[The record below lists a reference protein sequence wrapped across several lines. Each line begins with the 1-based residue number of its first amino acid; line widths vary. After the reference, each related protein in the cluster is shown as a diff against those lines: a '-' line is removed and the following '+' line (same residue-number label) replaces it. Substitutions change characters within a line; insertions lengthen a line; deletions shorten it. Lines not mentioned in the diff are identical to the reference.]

1 MPFRLIRRWVWVGAV
16 LCVGV
21 NAAAQ
26 SPAPPELASSA
37 HGLWDLSSGQRLSAR
52 GLDTPVAPADWTKLM
67 TAYLVLDALKSG
79 QLRWD
84 QTVPVSERAAAV
96 PGPLMFVPV
105 GAQVPVSELVQ
116 GLLVQSGN
124 DAAVVLAEAV
134 SGTSARFVA
143 QMNRQAQALGMGAT
157 RYLNPT
163 GEPQSGQVTTLRD
176 TAELAMRVWRDFPKH
191 HALWG
196 QARYRWALAP
206 QVNDANPNPLLTR
219 DPSVDGLMAAQSEA
233 LGWALASTARRP
245 LLSRAGPPGER
256 RLLAVVWGASS
267 NEDRARDSQKLLN
280 WGFGAFEAVRLLQPG
295 QAAVSLPV
303 WMGQSPTVDLGH
315 PDGVVI
321 TVPLGAA
328 ASVRTELVRPQRLLA
343 PLLRGQVLGTLRV
356 RSAQG
361 VVIQEYPLSV
371 LQPVPQ
377 AGVWG
382 RGWDALRLW
391 LQ

>member
-1 MPFRLIRRWVWVGAV
+1 MRRWALAWAAV
-16 LCVGV
+16 CGCVT
-21 NAAAQ
+21 AAAQ
-26 SPAPPELASSA
+26 APSPPELTSTA

-52 GLDTPVAPADWTKLM
+52 GLDTPVEPGGWAKLM

-84 QTVPVSERAAAV
+84 QALTVSERAASA
-96 PGPLMFVPV
+96 PGPLMFVPA
-105 GAQVPVSELVQ
+105 GARVPVSELVQ

-124 DAAVVLAEAV
+124 DAALVLAEAV
-134 SGTSARFVA
+134 SGTSERFVA

-163 GEPQSGQVTTLRD
+163 GESQPAQVTTLRD
-176 TAELAMRVWRDFPKH
+176 TAQLAMRVWRDFPARQ
-191 HALWG
+191 ALWG
-196 QARYRWALAP
+196 QARYRWSQAP
-206 QVNDANPNPLLTR
+206 QVNDVNPNPLLTR
-219 DPSVDGLMAAQSEA
+219 DPSVDGLMAAQGEG
-233 LGWALASTARRP
+233 LGWALISTAKRP
-245 LLSRAGPPGER
+245 LLSVGAAPGER
-256 RLLAVVWGASS
+256 RLLALVWGAASDD
-267 NEDRARDSQKLLN
+267 DRARDSQKLLN

-315 PDGVVI
+315 PDGVVV
-321 TVPLGAA
+321 TVPMGAA
-328 ASVRTELVRPQRLLA
+328 AGLRTELVRPQRLLA

-371 LQPVPQ
+371 LEPVPQ

-391 LQ
+391 VQ

>member
-1 MPFRLIRRWVWVGAV
+1 MRRWALAWVAV
-16 LCVGV
+16 CVCIT
-21 NAAAQ
+21 AQAQ
-26 SPAPPELASSA
+26 SPTPPELGSTA

-52 GLDTPVAPADWTKLM
+52 GLDTPIEPGGWAKLM

-84 QTVPVSERAAAV
+84 QALPVSERAASA
-96 PGPLMFVPV
+96 PGPLMFVSA
-105 GAQVPVSELVQ
+105 GAQVPVSELMQ
-116 GLLVQSGN
+116 GLVVQSGN
-124 DAAVVLAEAV
+124 DAAWVLAEAV
-134 SGTSARFVA
+134 AGTSERFVA

-163 GEPQSGQVTTLRD
+163 GESQSGQVTTLRD
-176 TAELAMRVWRDFPKH
+176 TAQLAMRVWRDFPARQ
-191 HALWG
+191 ALWG
-196 QARYRWALAP
+196 QARYRWAQAP
-206 QVNDANPNPLLTR
+206 QVNDANPNPLLVR
-219 DPSVDGLMAAQSEA
+219 DPSVDGLMAAQGEG
-233 LGWALASTARRP
+233 LGWALISTAKRP
-245 LLSRAGPPGER
+245 LLSAGGVPGER
-256 RLLAVVWGASS
+256 RLLALVWGASS
-267 NEDRARDSQKLLN
+267 DDDRARDSQKLLN

-315 PDGVVI
+315 PDGVVV
-321 TVPLGAA
+321 TVPQGSAA
-328 ASVRTELVRPQRLLA
+328 GLRTELVRPQRLLA

-391 LQ
+391 VQ

>member
-1 MPFRLIRRWVWVGAV
+1 MRRWALAWAAV
-16 LCVGV
+16 CVCV
-21 NAAAQ
+21 TAAAQ
-26 SPAPPELASSA
+26 APSPPELTSTA

-52 GLDTPVAPADWTKLM
+52 GLDTPVEPGGWAKLM

-84 QTVPVSERAAAV
+84 QALTVSERAASA
-96 PGPLMFVPV
+96 PGPLMFVPA
-105 GAQVPVSELVQ
+105 GARVPVSELVQ

-124 DAAVVLAEAV
+124 DAALVLAEAV
-134 SGTSARFVA
+134 SGTSERFVA

-163 GEPQSGQVTTLRD
+163 GESQPAQVTTLRD
-176 TAELAMRVWRDFPKH
+176 TAQLAMRVWRDFPARQ
-191 HALWG
+191 ALWG
-196 QARYRWALAP
+196 QARYRWSQAP
-206 QVNDANPNPLLTR
+206 QVNDVNPNPLLTR
-219 DPSVDGLMAAQSEA
+219 DPSVDGLMAAQGDG
-233 LGWALASTARRP
+233 LGWALISTAKRP
-245 LLSRAGPPGER
+245 LLSVGAAPGER
-256 RLLAVVWGASS
+256 RLLALVWGAASDD
-267 NEDRARDSQKLLN
+267 DRARDSQKLLN

-315 PDGVVI
+315 PDGVVV
-321 TVPLGAA
+321 TVPMGAA
-328 ASVRTELVRPQRLLA
+328 AGLRTELVRPQRLLA

-371 LQPVPQ
+371 LEPVPQ

-391 LQ
+391 VQ

>member
-1 MPFRLIRRWVWVGAV
+1 MRRWALVWAAA
-16 LCVGV
+16 CVCAT
-21 NAAAQ
+21 AAAQ
-26 SPAPPELASSA
+26 SPTPPELTSTA
-37 HGLWDLSSGQRLSAR
+37 HGLWDLSSGQRLSAS
-52 GLDTPVAPADWTKLM
+52 GLDTPVEPGGWAKLM

-79 QLRWD
+79 QLRWE
-84 QTVPVSERAAAV
+84 QTVPVSERAASA
-96 PGPLMFVPV
+96 PGPLMFVPA

-134 SGTSARFVA
+134 SGTSERFVA
-143 QMNRQAQALGMGAT
+143 QMNRQAQALGMGNT

-163 GEPQSGQVTTLRD
+163 GESQSGQVTTLRD
-176 TAELAMRVWRDFPKH
+176 TAQLAMRVWRDFPTRQ
-191 HALWG
+191 ALWG
-196 QARYRWALAP
+196 QARYRWSQAP

-219 DPSVDGLMAAQSEA
+219 DPSVDGLMAAQGET
-233 LGWALASTARRP
+233 LGWALASTAKRP
-245 LLSRAGPPGER
+245 LMSVGGALGER
-256 RLLAVVWGASS
+256 RLLALVWGATSDD
-267 NEDRARDSQKLLN
+267 DRARDSQKLLN

-315 PDGVVI
+315 PDGVVV
-321 TVPLGAA
+321 TVPMGSAA
-328 ASVRTELVRPQRLLA
+328 GLRTELVRPQRLLA

-361 VVIQEYPLSV
+361 VLIQEYPLSV

-377 AGVWG
+377 AGAWG

-391 LQ
+391 VQ

>member
-1 MPFRLIRRWVWVGAV
+1 MRRWALAWAAV
-16 LCVGV
+16 CGCVT
-21 NAAAQ
+21 AAAQ
-26 SPAPPELASSA
+26 APSPPELTSTA

-52 GLDTPVAPADWTKLM
+52 GLDTPVEPGGWAKLM

-84 QTVPVSERAAAV
+84 QALTVSERAASA
-96 PGPLMFVPV
+96 PGPLMFVPA
-105 GAQVPVSELVQ
+105 GARVPVSELVQ

-124 DAAVVLAEAV
+124 DAALVLAEAV
-134 SGTSARFVA
+134 SGTSERFVA

-163 GEPQSGQVTTLRD
+163 GESQPAQVTTLRD
-176 TAELAMRVWRDFPKH
+176 TAQLAMRVWRDFPARQ
-191 HALWG
+191 ALWG
-196 QARYRWALAP
+196 QARYRWAQAP
-206 QVNDANPNPLLTR
+206 QVNDVNPNPLLTR
-219 DPSVDGLMAAQSEA
+219 DPSVDGLMAAQGEG
-233 LGWALASTARRP
+233 LGWALISTAKRP
-245 LLSRAGPPGER
+245 LLSVGAAPGER
-256 RLLAVVWGASS
+256 RLLALVWGAASDD
-267 NEDRARDSQKLLN
+267 DRARDSQKLLN

-315 PDGVVI
+315 PDGVVV
-321 TVPLGAA
+321 TVPMGAA
-328 ASVRTELVRPQRLLA
+328 AGLRTELVRPQRLLA

-371 LQPVPQ
+371 LEPVPQ

-391 LQ
+391 VQ

>member
-1 MPFRLIRRWVWVGAV
+1 MRRWALAWAAV
-16 LCVGV
+16 CVCV
-21 NAAAQ
+21 TAAAQ
-26 SPAPPELASSA
+26 APTPPELTSTA

-52 GLDTPVAPADWTKLM
+52 GLDTPVEPGGWAKLM

-84 QTVPVSERAAAV
+84 QALTVSERAASA
-96 PGPLMFVPV
+96 PGPLMFVPA
-105 GAQVPVSELVQ
+105 GARVPVSELVQ

-124 DAAVVLAEAV
+124 DAALVLAEAV
-134 SGTSARFVA
+134 SGTSERFVA

-163 GEPQSGQVTTLRD
+163 GESQPAQVTTLRD
-176 TAELAMRVWRDFPKH
+176 TAQLAMRVWRDFPARQ
-191 HALWG
+191 ALWG
-196 QARYRWALAP
+196 QARYRWSQAP
-206 QVNDANPNPLLTR
+206 QVNDVNPNPLLTR
-219 DPSVDGLMAAQSEA
+219 DPSVDGLMAAQGEG
-233 LGWALASTARRP
+233 LGWALISTAKRP
-245 LLSRAGPPGER
+245 LLSVGAAPGER
-256 RLLAVVWGASS
+256 RLLALVWGAASDD
-267 NEDRARDSQKLLN
+267 DRARDSQKLLN

-315 PDGVVI
+315 PDGVVV
-321 TVPLGAA
+321 TVPMGAA
-328 ASVRTELVRPQRLLA
+328 AGLRTELVRPQRLLA

-371 LQPVPQ
+371 LEPVPQ

-391 LQ
+391 VQ

>member
-1 MPFRLIRRWVWVGAV
+1 MRRWALAWVLVCMGAT
-16 LCVGV
+16 
-21 NAAAQ
+21 AAAQ
-26 SPAPPELASSA
+26 SPAPPELSATA

-52 GLDTPVAPADWTKLM
+52 GLDTPVEPNGWVKLM

-84 QTVPVSERAAAV
+84 QTLTVSERAASA
-96 PGPLMFVPV
+96 PGPLMFVPA

-124 DAAVVLAEAV
+124 DAAVVLAEAM
-134 SGTSARFVA
+134 SGSSERFVA
-143 QMNRQAQALGMGAT
+143 QMNRQAQALGLGAT

-176 TAELAMRVWRDFPKH
+176 TAQLAMRVWRDFPTRQ
-191 HALWG
+191 ALWG
-196 QARYRWALAP
+196 QARYRWSQAP

-219 DPSVDGLMAAQSEA
+219 DPSVDGLMAAQGET
-233 LGWALASTARRP
+233 LGWALISTAKRP
-245 LLSRAGPPGER
+245 LLSVGGAPGER
-256 RLLAVVWGASS
+256 RLLALVWGATSDD
-267 NEDRARDSQKLLN
+267 DRARDSQKLLN

-303 WMGQSPTVDLGH
+303 WMGRSPTVDLGH
-315 PDGVVI
+315 PDGVVV
-321 TVPLGAA
+321 TVPMGS
-328 ASVRTELVRPQRLLA
+328 ASGVRTELVRPQRLLA
-343 PLLRGQVLGTLRV
+343 PLQRGQVLGTLRV

-371 LQPVPQ
+371 LQSVPQ

-391 LQ
+391 VQ

>member
-1 MPFRLIRRWVWVGAV
+1 MRRWALAWAAV
-16 LCVGV
+16 CGCVT
-21 NAAAQ
+21 AAAQ
-26 SPAPPELASSA
+26 APTPPELTSTA

-52 GLDTPVAPADWTKLM
+52 GLDTPVEPGGWAKLM

-84 QTVPVSERAAAV
+84 QALTVSERAASA
-96 PGPLMFVPV
+96 PGPLMFVPA
-105 GAQVPVSELVQ
+105 GARVPVSELVQ

-124 DAAVVLAEAV
+124 DAALVLAEAV
-134 SGTSARFVA
+134 SGTSERFVA

-163 GEPQSGQVTTLRD
+163 GESQPAQVTTLRD
-176 TAELAMRVWRDFPKH
+176 TAQLAMRVWRDFPARQ
-191 HALWG
+191 ALWG
-196 QARYRWALAP
+196 QARYRWSQAP
-206 QVNDANPNPLLTR
+206 QVNDVNPNPLLTR
-219 DPSVDGLMAAQSEA
+219 DPSVDGLMAAQGEA
-233 LGWALASTARRP
+233 LGWALISTAKRP
-245 LLSRAGPPGER
+245 LLSVGAAPGER
-256 RLLAVVWGASS
+256 RLLALVWGAASDD
-267 NEDRARDSQKLLN
+267 DRARDSQKLLN

-315 PDGVVI
+315 PDGVVV
-321 TVPLGAA
+321 TVPMGAA
-328 ASVRTELVRPQRLLA
+328 AGLRTELVRPQRLLA

-371 LQPVPQ
+371 LEPVPQ

-391 LQ
+391 VQ

>member
-1 MPFRLIRRWVWVGAV
+1 MRRWALAWAAV
-16 LCVGV
+16 CVCV
-21 NAAAQ
+21 TAAAQ
-26 SPAPPELASSA
+26 APSPPELTSTA

-52 GLDTPVAPADWTKLM
+52 GLDTPVEPGGWAKLM

-84 QTVPVSERAAAV
+84 QALTVSERAASA
-96 PGPLMFVPV
+96 PGPLMFVPA
-105 GAQVPVSELVQ
+105 GARVPVSELVQ

-124 DAAVVLAEAV
+124 DAALVLAEAV
-134 SGTSARFVA
+134 SGTSERFVA

-163 GEPQSGQVTTLRD
+163 GESQPAQVTTLRD
-176 TAELAMRVWRDFPKH
+176 TAQLATRVWRDFPARQ
-191 HALWG
+191 ALWG
-196 QARYRWALAP
+196 QARYRWSQAP
-206 QVNDANPNPLLTR
+206 QVNDVNPNPLLTR
-219 DPSVDGLMAAQSEA
+219 DPSVDGLMAAQGEG
-233 LGWALASTARRP
+233 LGWALISTAKRP
-245 LLSRAGPPGER
+245 LLSVGAAPGER
-256 RLLAVVWGASS
+256 RLLALVWGAASDD
-267 NEDRARDSQKLLN
+267 DRARDSQKLLN

-295 QAAVSLPV
+295 QTAVSLPV

-315 PDGVVI
+315 PDGVVV
-321 TVPLGAA
+321 TVPMGAA
-328 ASVRTELVRPQRLLA
+328 AGLRTELVRPQRLLA

-371 LQPVPQ
+371 LEPVPQ

-391 LQ
+391 VQ

>member
-1 MPFRLIRRWVWVGAV
+1 MRRWALAWAAV
-16 LCVGV
+16 CVCV
-21 NAAAQ
+21 TAAAQ
-26 SPAPPELASSA
+26 APSPPELTSTA

-52 GLDTPVAPADWTKLM
+52 GLDTPVEPGGWAKLM

-84 QTVPVSERAAAV
+84 QALTVSERAASA
-96 PGPLMFVPV
+96 PGPLMFVPA
-105 GAQVPVSELVQ
+105 GARVPVSELVQ

-124 DAAVVLAEAV
+124 DAALVLAEAV
-134 SGTSARFVA
+134 SGTSERFVA

-157 RYLNPT
+157 RYFNPT
-163 GEPQSGQVTTLRD
+163 GESQPAQVTTLRD
-176 TAELAMRVWRDFPKH
+176 TAQLAMRVWRDFPARQ
-191 HALWG
+191 ALWG
-196 QARYRWALAP
+196 QARYRWAEAP
-206 QVNDANPNPLLTR
+206 QVNDVNPNPLLTR
-219 DPSVDGLMAAQSEA
+219 DPSVDGLMAAQGEG
-233 LGWALASTARRP
+233 LGWALISTAKRP
-245 LLSRAGPPGER
+245 LLSVGAAPGER
-256 RLLAVVWGASS
+256 RLLALVWGAASDD
-267 NEDRARDSQKLLN
+267 DRARDSQKLLN

-315 PDGVVI
+315 PDGVVV
-321 TVPLGAA
+321 TVPMGAA
-328 ASVRTELVRPQRLLA
+328 AGLRTELVRPQRLLA

-371 LQPVPQ
+371 LEPVPQ

-391 LQ
+391 VQ